1 MTTTWTPGE
10 TRAIEGSDDDRRY
23 RQWIGGDA
31 TAGGHGTYAIVK
43 PATEEVVGLAPE
55 GSAGDAVAAAEAAAA
70 AQPAWSETTMDER
83 AALLERAAA
92 LLESRYNTLIP
103 LVQAETG
110 STVRFATTGQVPA
123 AVSRIRR
130 YVRGASEPLDIAFPP
145 VPSAGG
151 ARPGTGL
158 VNAMAVRAPVG
169 VVAAITSYNVPLSNV
184 IGKMAPALVTGN
196 TVVVK
201 PAPQDPLGVIE
212 MVKAF
217 HEAGFPPGV
226 VNLVVGSTPEVSEA
240 LVAADAVTMVSF
252 TGSTAVGQKVTQAC
266 SKDFKRVLTELGGKG
281 AVLVFEGADLDSAA
295 QQIAGTW
302 TFHMGQICTAP
313 TRVIAQRP
321 IYDELV
327 AKLANIA
334 RGLKVGDPLETD
346 TDLGPVITDV
356 HRQRVEGMVASGIAE
371 GAVAV
376 VGGSR
381 PELDRGWFVKPTLL
395 AGATN
400 EMHVA
405 RNEVFGPVIVAIPF
419 DDEEEAIAI
428 ANDSDYGL
436 YGYVF
441 TDDQARGMRIA
452 RRVRSGNVGINT
464 VGRHPETPFG
474 GFKHSGMG
482 RDGGSFAMHAYTEW
496 QSIVWPS

>member
-1 MTTTWTPGE
+1 
-10 TRAIEGSDDDRRY
+10 
-23 RQWIGGDA
+23 
-31 TAGGHGTYAIVK
+31 
-43 PATEEVVGLAPE
+43 
-55 GSAGDAVAAAEAAAA
+55 
-70 AQPAWSETTMDER
+70 
-83 AALLERAAA
+83 
-92 LLESRYNTLIP
+92 
-103 LVQAETG
+103 
-110 STVRFATTGQVPA
+110 
-123 AVSRIRR
+123 
-130 YVRGASEPLDIAFPP
+130 
-145 VPSAGG
+145 
-151 ARPGTGL
+151 
-158 VNAMAVRAPVG
+158 
-169 VVAAITSYNVPLSNV
+169 
-184 IGKMAPALVTGN
+184 
-196 TVVVK
+196 
-201 PAPQDPLGVIE
+201 
-212 MVKAF
+212 
-217 HEAGFPPGV
+217 
-226 VNLVVGSTPEVSEA
+226 
-240 LVAADAVTMVSF
+240 
-252 TGSTAVGQKVTQAC
+252 
-266 SKDFKRVLTELGGKG
+266 
-281 AVLVFEGADLDSAA
+281 VFEGADLDSAA

-327 AKLANIA
+327 AKLVNIA

-371 GAVAV
+371 GAVAI

-381 PELDRGWFVKPTLL
+381 PELDRGWFVNPTLL

-405 RNEVFGPVIVAIPF
+405 RNEVFGPVIVALPF

-441 TDDQARGMRIA
+441 TDDQARGMRVA